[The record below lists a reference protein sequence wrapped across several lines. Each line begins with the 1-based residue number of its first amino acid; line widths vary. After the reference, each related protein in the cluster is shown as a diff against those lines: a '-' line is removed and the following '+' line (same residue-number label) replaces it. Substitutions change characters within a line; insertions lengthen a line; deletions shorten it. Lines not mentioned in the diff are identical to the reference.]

1 MKHPIDEQKKEEK
14 NIPPEIAQASAK
26 YKADRDQILAI
37 KDTTWYRLIMEWH
50 FREQER
56 AKKELLTASL
66 NIDDDK
72 KHLLTVR
79 WEYNIVDKFLAFI
92 DNLQKSK
99 DRE

>member
-1 MKHPIDEQKKEEK
+1 
-14 NIPPEIAQASAK
+14 
-26 YKADRDQILAI
+26 
-37 KDTTWYRLIMEWH
+37 MEWH

-79 WEYNIVDKFLAFI
+79 
-92 DNLQKSK
+92 
-99 DRE
+99 